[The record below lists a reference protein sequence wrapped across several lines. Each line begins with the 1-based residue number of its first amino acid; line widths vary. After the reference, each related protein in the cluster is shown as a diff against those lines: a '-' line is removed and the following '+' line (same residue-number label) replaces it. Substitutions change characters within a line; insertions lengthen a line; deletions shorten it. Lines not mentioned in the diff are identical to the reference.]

1 MQSAYTMIYLAI
13 IINWS
18 AQVGFYQFLI
28 FKIKIIKIKNPIQ
41 LVDLLLPYESR
52 CCYYENCDELT
63 LSELL

>member
-18 AQVGFYQFLI
+18 AQVGFYLFLI
-28 FKIKIIKIKNPIQ
+28 FKIKNPIQ

-52 CCYYENCDELT
+52 YCYYENCDELT